1 MYPLFSSIYEIY
13 KISHDSLFTR
23 LLSGIVKMVLASL
36 GQDERVN
43 LQVSFTYY
51 KYCKRDFSTELYRT
65 KGWVDFFFYTFC
77 SGDYSTEL
85 YILLILL
92 CHTILAGEISLTPP
106 PFRSLRSVE

>member
-1 MYPLFSSIYEIY
+1 MITHYNRMYPLFSSIYEIY

-77 SGDYSTEL
+77 SGDYTVVQN
-85 YILLILL
+85 Y
-92 CHTILAGEISLTPP
+92 TI
-106 PFRSLRSVE
+106 

>member
-36 GQDERVN
+36 GKDERVN

-51 KYCKRDFSTELYRT
+51 TVKEIISYKRVGR
-65 KGWVDFFFYTFC
+65 FFL
-77 SGDYSTEL
+77 L
-85 YILLILL
+85 YIL
-92 CHTILAGEISLTPP
+92 
-106 PFRSLRSVE
+106 